1 VATETQTVTP
11 VGPDL
16 AEVGNLLAQLTEL
29 TQAMQNGGEF
39 DAEKLR
45 ELTGK
50 AVDLAR
56 PVLAHTGIP
65 LLRYSMYLHVGAGAD
80 KCQDGADGTC
90 GDPLHFHAWL
100 RLPNQ
105 FQHEQIR
112 EKALAGK
119 ARRLRLL
126 RDEDSDARIILDEE
140 LDEIR
145 RAIERLEAMSGQDAE
160 VDPDS
165 AEHPRRTLVDELVTK
180 EWWKDQLAALKE
192 VEEQDDFEHITEDR
206 ERMRELERAYGEAA
220 AAATDGAMPE
230 IPEELVK
237 LREHFEA
244 YAQAVDK
251 AMKELQQ
258 PKYDALKDKSVD
270 ELVDLVR
277 DQRMEA
283 DGDATFAHIYSTWTW
298 LLGTY
303 TTALGPD
310 KKHHTRRFSDLA
322 DLKEAEPEVIEA
334 IQTSFTELESTM
346 QRGTPAGNS

>member
-1 VATETQTVTP
+1 
-11 VGPDL
+11 
-16 AEVGNLLAQLTEL
+16 
-29 TQAMQNGGEF
+29 
-39 DAEKLR
+39 
-45 ELTGK
+45 
-50 AVDLAR
+50 
-56 PVLAHTGIP
+56 
-65 LLRYSMYLHVGAGAD
+65 
-80 KCQDGADGTC
+80 
-90 GDPLHFHAWL
+90 
-100 RLPNQ
+100 
-105 FQHEQIR
+105 
-112 EKALAGK
+112 
-119 ARRLRLL
+119 
-126 RDEDSDARIILDEE
+126 
-140 LDEIR
+140 
-145 RAIERLEAMSGQDAE
+145 
-160 VDPDS
+160 
-165 AEHPRRTLVDELVTK
+165 
-180 EWWKDQLAALKE
+180 
-192 VEEQDDFEHITEDR
+192 
-206 ERMRELERAYGEAA
+206 MRELERAYGEAA

-244 YAQAVDK
+244 YAQAVDE